1 MNTTT
6 IQDQPAPTQNALTP
20 VWDLVIQD
28 MQERNQVGIQRYGTP
43 LQPFNG
49 RDALVDAY
57 QEALDLAVYLRQAIV
72 ERTALDDLEQEHR
85 MMRARNERLEAELAA
100 LIEQPPQRKPL
111 TADDLKEPKNG
122 QQWRVEWWNES
133 CRMMLPSDAN
143 LDRFVAYKNGTLQFT
158 IKKAD
163 HGIKGDA

>member
-6 IQDQPAPTQNALTP
+6 IQDQPAPTHNALTP

-100 LIEQPPQRKPL
+100 LIEQPPQRKPTPL
-111 TADDLKEPKNG
+111 PPGSCASEWGGRATGPFLYTDDQVIEIL
-122 QQWRVEWWNES
+122 
-133 CRMMLPSDAN
+133 A
-143 LDRFVAYKNGTLQFT
+143 A
-158 IKKAD
+158 

>member
-6 IQDQPAPTQNALTP
+6 IQDQPAPTHNALTP

-57 QEALDLAVYLRQAIV
+57 QEALDLAVYLRQAIA

-85 MMRARNERLEAELAA
+85 MMRARNERLEAELASNERKFVELEIEITHQAKTIADLQSA
-100 LIEQPPQRKPL
+100 LVP
-111 TADDLKEPKNG
+111 
-122 QQWRVEWWNES
+122 
-133 CRMMLPSDAN
+133 
-143 LDRFVAYKNGTLQFT
+143 
-158 IKKAD
+158 
-163 HGIKGDA
+163 

>member
-6 IQDQPAPTQNALTP
+6 IQDQPAPTHNALTP

-57 QEALDLAVYLRQAIV
+57 QEALDLAVYLRQAIA

-111 TADDLKEPKNG
+111 THEQRLEVLTRFKKYDMQWHGPAILIDL
-122 QQWRVEWWNES
+122 VE
-133 CRMMLPSDAN
+133 A
-143 LDRFVAYKNGTLQFT
+143 A
-158 IKKAD
+158 
-163 HGIKGDA
+163 HGIGEKT